1 MHADQDD
8 RHPWLRE
15 ENLLIQRLLN
25 LRTPVLGVCLGAQLL
40 AKASH
45 APVGPSAEPEIGWFP
60 VDTDV
65 PDLIAPGPYLQW
77 HWDRFVPPP
86 GSTELARNAVGAQA
100 FVRGSALG
108 EQFHP
113 EATPQMLRRWSS
125 GVTGT
130 FEGTSID
137 PAEVIAEA
145 QRREPEAR
153 ARADLLV
160 ASFVSGV
167 LTGRPVPAGH

>member
-1 MHADQDD
+1 M
-8 RHPWLRE
+8 
-15 ENLLIQRLLN
+15 
-25 LRTPVLGVCLGAQLL
+25 
-40 AKASH
+40 
-45 APVGPSAEPEIGWFP
+45 
-60 VDTDV
+60 
-65 PDLIAPGPYLQW
+65 
-77 HWDRFVPPP
+77 
-86 GSTELARNAVGAQA
+86 
-100 FVRGSALG
+100 RGSALG
-108 EQFHP
+108 VQFHP